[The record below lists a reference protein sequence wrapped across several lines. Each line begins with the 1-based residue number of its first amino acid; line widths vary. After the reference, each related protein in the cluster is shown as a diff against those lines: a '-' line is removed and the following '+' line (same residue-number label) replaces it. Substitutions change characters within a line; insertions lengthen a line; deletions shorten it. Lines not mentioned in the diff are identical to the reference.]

1 MKYKLS
7 HGAIPRDIR
16 KYGYLDLLKK
26 CMNECMIKMGF
37 VTYEIGE
44 KLKEKGYPMAEIPTG
59 GIDNRNIPILY
70 DLPKEHPNWQ
80 DCKAWWVPTIS
91 QVLKWLRDKKRIFI
105 QIKIGDAWAYDIY
118 KFTSSGRFYAGI
130 DGSFYI
136 YKTYE
141 HAALAGIKDVIDN
154 LI

>member
-91 QVLKWLRDKKRIFI
+91 QVLKWLRDEKKLHVRASVYFI
-105 QIKIGDAWAYDIY
+105 GWCVDVTNMDAKRMYSTECEYDN
-118 KFTSSGRFYAGI
+118 
-130 DGSFYI
+130 
-136 YKTYE
+136 YE
-141 HAALAGIKDVIDN
+141 QATLAGIKYVLDN